1 MSDVQHELS
10 KEAAAARAL
19 LLSCKEALGD
29 DEQAIADT
37 VEGETNLVEAIGS
50 AVARL
55 NEIAAHRD
63 GLASYIKALKER
75 ETRLDTQTERI
86 RQAIANGMDAGG
98 LKKVELAHA
107 TISLRAA
114 AASLGAVNEA
124 DIPSRFFVDQAPKLD
139 RRALLAA
146 LKDNEIVPG
155 ASLANGAPS
164 ISVRVK

>member
-1 MSDVQHELS
+1 MDVQHELS

-37 VEGETNLVEAIGS
+37 IEGETNLIEAIGA

-55 NEIAAHRD
+55 NELEALQT
-63 GLASYIKALKER
+63 GLDEYVKTLRER
-75 ETRLDTQTERI
+75 SSRFGSQTERI

-114 AASLGAVNEA
+114 APSLGAVNEA
-124 DIPSRFFVDQAPKLD
+124 DIPARFFVDQAPKLD
-139 RRALLAA
+139 KRALLAA
-146 LKDNEIVPG
+146 LKADERIPG

-164 ISVRVK
+164 ISVRTK